1 MLNQQKIDYLFVGG
15 FNALAGYFIG
25 VSVYKVLGENFGI
38 VWVGIASNILSI
50 TVSFLTYKILVF
62 RTKGKWLMEY
72 LKAYLVY
79 GGAALVGIFF
89 LWIFVDLM
97 KMSIWF
103 AQALAI
109 GLTVIFSYVGHSK
122 FTFRHR

>member
-1 MLNQQKIDYLFVGG
+1 MLNQQKIGYLFVGG
-15 FNALAGYFIG
+15 FNALAGYLIG
-25 VSVYKVLGENFGI
+25 VCVYKVLGENFGI
-38 VWVGIASNILSI
+38 VWIGIASNILSI
-50 TVSFLTYKILVF
+50 SVSFLTYKILIF
-62 RTKGKWLMEY
+62 RTKGKWLKEY

-79 GGAALVGIFF
+79 GGAAIVGIFF
-89 LWIFVDLM
+89 LWLFVDLM

-122 FTFRHR
+122 FTFHHR